1 MNDIENDVEFVER
14 MIREWA
20 AELVQRVE
28 DYDRLF
34 ALARRGAAQNL
45 GQDAKSSEGIS
56 QWRPISEEDREWID
70 RRAYDLY
77 QGWQRRMGS
86 VRTQVIRP
94 EDSICHWIMDATLER
109 MIPLPPPP
117 SENADD

>member
-34 ALARRGAAQNL
+34 ALARRGAAMN
-45 GQDAKSSEGIS
+45 DAVKCQKDPEH
-56 QWRPISEEDREWID
+56 QD
-70 RRAYDLY
+70 RRYNVA
-77 QGWQRRMGS
+77 
-86 VRTQVIRP
+86 
-94 EDSICHWIMDATLER
+94 ER
-109 MIPLPPPP
+109 LFG
-117 SENADD
+117 DDH

>member
-1 MNDIENDVEFVER
+1 MIESDNEFLDYVEKWTRGFMSGE
-14 MIREWA
+14 A
-20 AELVQRVE
+20 H
-28 DYDRLF
+28 DRLF
-34 ALARRGAAQNL
+34 ALARCGAA
-45 GQDAKSSEGIS
+45 A

-117 SENADD
+117 KENSNDH